1 MSSPADVIHDFI
13 CLRFSV
19 ITTVQR
25 DLQSRYVLYSM
36 FNNSFWVIVD
46 EKCSKRCIFDCRSL

>member
-36 FNNSFWVIVD
+36 FNNSFWVIVG
-46 EKCSKRCIFDCRSL
+46 EECSKLCIFDCRSL